1 MPHFKTLQRLL
12 ENKIELSVWK
22 KKYIYRN
29 AGGKNTNAQKIWKGS
44 RKKIKK
50 LESL

>member
-1 MPHFKTLQRLL
+1 M
-12 ENKIELSVWK
+12 K

-44 RKKIKK
+44 RKKIRKFIKK
-50 LESL
+50 TAKIM